1 MRAAGFS
8 AVLLA
13 PLPGQSTVLIKGRM
27 LLRFIYA
34 HMEASLLEE
43 QKGKAVKAC
52 GELNRSHNKMR
63 PQSFGKLP
71 MNPFF
76 ITYSQMLLVWS
87 VFIHLQNR
95 SQRSPTHLKHASNV
109 YPNEFYNSI

>member
-1 MRAAGFS
+1 MRAAGVS

-34 HMEASLLEE
+34 HMEVSLPEE
-43 QKGKAVKAC
+43 HTGKAVKAC
-52 GELNRSHNKMR
+52 EKLNRSHNKVR
-63 PQSFGKLP
+63 AQSFGKLP

-76 ITYSQMLLVWS
+76 VTYSQ
-87 VFIHLQNR
+87 
-95 SQRSPTHLKHASNV
+95 T
-109 YPNEFYNSI
+109 